1 MKRSKAKAKRQLTPF
16 GMKVR
21 KKLIEL
27 NMTQVELARQVGTT
41 KVYLNY
47 ILHGERS
54 GKMYIN
60 KIIKVLGL
68 EDEYL
73 MKTA

>member
-1 MKRSKAKAKRQLTPF
+1 MKRSKAKRQLTPF

-27 NMTQVELARQVGTT
+27 NMTQVELAQKVGTSNC
-41 KVYLNY
+41 YLGF

-54 GKMYIN
+54 GEMYIG
-60 KIIKVLGL
+60 KIIELLNL
-68 EDEYL
+68 EDEKL
-73 MKTA
+73 IRTA